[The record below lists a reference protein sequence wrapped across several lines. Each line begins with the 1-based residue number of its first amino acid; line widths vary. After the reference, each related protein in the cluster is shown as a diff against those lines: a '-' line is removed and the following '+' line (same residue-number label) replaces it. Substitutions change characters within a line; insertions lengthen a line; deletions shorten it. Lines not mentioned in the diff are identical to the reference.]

1 MRNRHLYP
9 VSWQVAAWVAQMS
22 LAFLLVAAFTATA
35 SRAGDH
41 GGGHYPVTICHNG
54 RTIVV
59 DDDAIPGHLR
69 HGDTLG
75 ECTDPEPT
83 PTATPTPTP
92 TQEVTPWPT
101 PTVTTTPTS
110 SPSASPSPEPTS
122 TATVAPTPTA
132 TPSPPSSPSPAAPAV
147 TSAPSPGGTASSSS
161 TSTPTTPPDDTWVG
175 HVGTVDTLAATG
187 STPSE
192 GVALAA
198 FVVAWGIVMLAI
210 ANRNR
215 RRPR

>member
-1 MRNRHLYP
+1 MNPFTAPLRLSTPARL
-9 VSWQVAAWVAQMS
+9 VLALAQT
-22 LAFLLVAAFTATA
+22 LVALLFLIVLTAVA
-35 SRAGDH
+35 SQATPP
-41 GGGHYPVTICHNG
+41 GGPHTPVTICHGG
-54 RTIVV
+54 RTLVV
-59 DDDAIPGHLR
+59 DDDALPAHLA
-69 HGDTLG
+69 HGDAAG
-75 ECTDPEPT
+75 ACTPT
-83 PTATPTPTP
+83 PTPTPTP

-101 PTVTTTPTS
+101 PTATTTPTS

-161 TSTPTTPPDDTWVG
+161 TSTPTTLPDVDTWVG

-187 STPSE
+187 GTPSE

-198 FVVAWGIVMLAI
+198 FVVAWGAVMLAI